1 VTTDAGHYEL
11 HLKVDWARS
20 APIQL
25 DLEPDGEAAVRCWPN
40 GHALLA
46 LSWITLG
53 RSGFG
58 GRTSVADW
66 G

>member
-1 VTTDAGHYEL
+1 VTIDAGHHEL
-11 HLKVDWARS
+11 HLKVDWVRS

-40 GHALLA
+40 GHAQLY
-46 LSWITLG
+46 WITLG

-58 GRTSVADW
+58 GRTAVAHW